1 MFQPQHSLPDV
12 FLWIISGG
20 KRQAYQRIPARDII
34 YSIVDEES
42 GKDCG
47 KVQTMFLKLPGK
59 RSIGPSGWA
68 IPAKLQIYLWL
79 GMLKHKKNFING
91 IPKGYEITQEI
102 RNVERPRALPPS
114 TIHYVEK
121 HFFQLRAHVYQAR
134 SLIGSDASGLSD
146 PFARVIAGEFT
157 KTTQVIDETLSPTWD
172 ELLVFEEV
180 LIYGAADEIQRDPPA
195 IVVEIFDQDKVG
207 KSEFIGRTLG
217 KPHVK
222 LREDAYAKPKFPPS
236 LEWFDITRGSDHA
249 GELLAAFEL
258 LELPREPDA
267 NLPSLPPPKE
277 IPIYKD
283 TDFKEVAFIL
293 PVPKGIRPTL
303 SRYRI
308 EVLFWGLRDLK
319 RIHLLTVDKPRVDIE
334 CAGHILNSSIIQNA
348 RKNPNFSTP
357 VKFIELDLPEQELY
371 RPPLTIR
378 AVDCRSFGRFT
389 LVGTHMISSVHKYMY
404 NPQTRRER
412 EAEERKRSLHQLKVN
427 NNQISPNSNNPS
439 LERSP
444 LLPKD
449 ISIMIGYGTQE
460 QTKKLKTE
468 INKKRKQSLDEDLD
482 DEEANRDWWTKYFA
496 SVEKMIEDTNT
507 AKKLNGNLQVYS
519 DEENELSASNSERSI
534 GEHYK
539 KKFGFK
545 TAATASR
552 FAARISPKSVRKR
565 SRYKPALCKV
575 KSPNETE
582 RLATVLTRSVKI
594 NKN

>member
-1 MFQPQHSLPDV
+1 MQPQHSLPDI

-20 KRQAYQRIPARDII
+20 KRQAYQRIPSRDII
-34 YSIVDEES
+34 YSIVDEEC

-59 RSIGPSGWA
+59 RGIGPSGWA
-68 IPAKLQIYLWL
+68 IPAKLQIYVWL
-79 GMLKHKKNFING
+79 GMLKHKKNFISG

-180 LIYGAADEIQRDPPA
+180 LIYGAAEDIQKDPPA
-195 IVVEIFDQDKVG
+195 IVIEIFDQDKVG
-207 KSEFIGRTLG
+207 KSEFIGRTLA

-222 LREDAYAKPKFPPS
+222 LREEDVYTKPN
-236 LEWFDITRGSDHA
+236 LEWFIVTRGNDQA

-258 LELPREPDA
+258 LELPRESDTK
-267 NLPSLPPPKE
+267 LPSLPPPKE
-277 IPIYKD
+277 IPIYKE
-283 TDFKEVAFIL
+283 TDLKEVAFIL

-334 CAGHILNSSIIQNA
+334 CSGHILYSSIIQNA
-348 RKNPNFSTP
+348 KKNPNFSTP
-357 VKFIELDLPEQELY
+357 VKFMEMDLPEQELY

-404 NPQTRRER
+404 NPVTRRER
-412 EAEERKRSLHQLKVN
+412 EADERKRSLHQLKVN
-427 NNQISPNSNNPS
+427 NQISPNSNTS
-439 LERSP
+439 LDSNKERSP

-449 ISIMIGYGTQE
+449 ISILIGYGSQE
-460 QTKKLKTE
+460 QTKKMKTE
-468 INKKRKQSLDEDLD
+468 INKKRKHSVDEDLD
-482 DEEANRDWWTKYFA
+482 DEDANKDWWTKYFA

-507 AKKLNGNLQVYS
+507 AKKFNGNLQVYS
-519 DEENELSASNSERSI
+519 DEENDLSGSNSERSI

-565 SRYKPALCKV
+565 NRYKPALCKV
-575 KSPNETE
+575 IKLFFLSKF
-582 RLATVLTRSVKI
+582 LALKPLRM
-594 NKN
+594 